1 MKNTQII
8 NQIEI
13 KITQIQEFINNWKLE
28 ISKYEE
34 IVLNLTQQLQEI
46 KNKNN

>member
-1 MKNTQII
+1 MKNQQII

-13 KITQIQEFINNWKLE
+13 KITQIKTFISNWKSE
-28 ISKYEE
+28 INKYEE
-34 IVLNLTQQLQEI
+34 IALNLTEQLQEI

>member
-1 MKNTQII
+1 MKSTQII
-8 NQIEI
+8 NQIET

-28 ISKYEE
+28 ISKYEKN
-34 IVLNLTQQLQEI
+34 LSALTQQLQEI